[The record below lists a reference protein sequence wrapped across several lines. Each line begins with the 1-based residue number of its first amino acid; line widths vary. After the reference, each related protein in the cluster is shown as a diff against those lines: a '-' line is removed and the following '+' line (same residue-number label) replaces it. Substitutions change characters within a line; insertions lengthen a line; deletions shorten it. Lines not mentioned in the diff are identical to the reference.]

1 MKRNRTGTLPHN
13 MRPLFIVLEGPDGGG
28 TTLHSALLAKRLE
41 AQGLK
46 VLCTFEPTDGP
57 IGTAIRND
65 LDTGAT
71 FSPLELQKR
80 FCSDRAW
87 HLKEVISPALRAGST
102 VISDRY
108 TPSTLAYGEA
118 LGIRREELEKL
129 NKDFIQPSLVFLL
142 MPPFD
147 VCIRRLKSRAKLDA
161 LEEATFQRRVYDLY
175 ARMAEADPSMIV
187 IDTSGP
193 KHASAEEIYRNVK
206 LKMENVK

>member
-1 MKRNRTGTLPHN
+1 
-13 MRPLFIVLEGPDGGG
+13 MRPIFIVLEGPDGSG

-57 IGTAIRND
+57 IGAAIRRD
-65 LDTGAT
+65 LDRGVA

-87 HLKEVISPALRAGST
+87 HLKEVISPALRAGSI

-108 TPSTLAYGEA
+108 IPSTLAYGEA
-118 LGIRREELEKL
+118 LGVRREELEKM
-129 NKDFIQPSLVFLL
+129 NKDFIQPSLLFLL
-142 MPPFD
+142 LPPFG
-147 VCIRRLKSRAKLDA
+147 VCAERLASRAKLDA

-175 ARMAEADPSMIV
+175 VRMAGEDPSMIV

-193 KHASAEEIYRNVK
+193 KHAVAEEIYRKVK
-206 LKMENVK
+206 LKMENGH